1 MMKTRDI
8 ILTVLLFV
16 AAILT
21 LCVRIN
27 AAFDPEAA
35 KTALSVVGAWWLT
48 YAIMRVVL
56 WLDTPRRPR

>member
-8 ILTVLLFV
+8 VLTVLFFV

-21 LCVRIN
+21 LCLTVR
-27 AAFDPEAA
+27 AEFDPESA
-35 KTALSVVGAWWLT
+35 KTALSVVGAWWLA
-48 YAIMRVVL
+48 YAFMRVVL